1 MKSNQAFIC
10 QSSVKEWGYCF
21 FEGLIA
27 GRGKEIKDLRAQRG
41 REQAFLRLP
50 EDKSFLRVLCG

>member
-41 REQAFLRLP
+41 RE
-50 EDKSFLRVLCG
+50 